1 MVSGAS
7 WRAYLCKNPGAW
19 LRDFISLK
27 SGKLNTR
34 LSEIRH
40 FWENF
45 VPNEWQS
52 ARTPFILLEPKEEPE
67 DCSSGLGHARYRYC
81 SAEYLR
87 RFGL

>member
-1 MVSGAS
+1 MVNGAS
-7 WRAYLCKNPGAW
+7 WRAYLCKNPGAR

-45 VPNEWQS
+45 IPNEWQS
-52 ARTPFILLEPKEEPE
+52 ARTPFILLPKEEPKIV
-67 DCSSGLGHARYRYC
+67 
-81 SAEYLR
+81 LR
-87 RFGL
+87 VWVMHDIVIVVLNIFGALVRE